1 METYPA
7 PELPE
12 WIASRVPFNR
22 YRVEVEPGI
31 MVHVMEQGSGRPV
44 VMFHGN
50 PTWGFLYRKVAA
62 ELAGDPLRLLMP
74 DLVGLGFSDRPPS
87 SQQHTLENHSRWMS
101 SLLRQLRLEGV
112 VAVVQDWGGPIGI
125 HALSQDPEIM
135 TGVVVMNTSLT
146 PPKPGFK
153 PTAFHRMFG
162 TQLGAFATRYLGL
175 PQRALGLVQGDRK
188 SISGP
193 VSKAYTYPLDRK
205 RGNDAVFALVRMVP
219 DSMEH
224 PSVRLL
230 EEVADFMRSFEG
242 AAAIVWGDRDPVLGR
257 LRRRHERL
265 LPHAI
270 VTTTEAGHFLQEE
283 VPGEIAEAIREVAG

>member
-1 METYPA
+1 
-7 PELPE
+7 
-12 WIASRVPFNR
+12 
-22 YRVEVEPGI
+22 
-31 MVHVMEQGSGRPV
+31 
-44 VMFHGN
+44 
-50 PTWGFLYRKVAA
+50 
-62 ELAGDPLRLLMP
+62 
-74 DLVGLGFSDRPPS
+74 
-87 SQQHTLENHSRWMS
+87 
-101 SLLRQLRLEGV
+101 
-112 VAVVQDWGGPIGI
+112 
-125 HALSQDPEIM
+125 
-135 TGVVVMNTSLT
+135 MNTSLT